1 MLQKKLAKVEERF
14 EKNQERKAQILE
26 EEMQILDEMK
36 DLKNQIFHQTIT
48 ECGLTFQETIELI
61 KSMGDGQ
68 ES

>member
-1 MLQKKLAKVEERF
+1 MLQKKLAK
-14 EKNQERKAQILE
+14 ILE
-26 EEMQILDEMK
+26 EEMQILEEMK